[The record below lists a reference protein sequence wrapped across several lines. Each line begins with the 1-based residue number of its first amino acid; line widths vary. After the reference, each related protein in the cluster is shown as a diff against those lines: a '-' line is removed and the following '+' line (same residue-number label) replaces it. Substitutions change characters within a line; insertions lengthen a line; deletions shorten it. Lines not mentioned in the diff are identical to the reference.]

1 MFADSWQIIV
11 SVLGVFLVIGLGAF
25 CRKRHWLTR
34 EADRSLANLTAKVL
48 LPSLFLDR
56 ILAGDSFDSLAVAW
70 TPPLIGF
77 GITSIGI
84 LGAMLLARSAGPWI
98 GLVSDAQQ
106 RSFALCAGICN
117 YGYIP
122 LPLAQAFYPE
132 AEVDLILHN
141 VGVDLALW
149 SVGIAV
155 ITGGSVSKDSTPPTS
170 PARSAAARRWS
181 MLRPALLSP
190 PLIAVLT
197 AATIKQL
204 DAERYVPE
212 MITKSIGLLS
222 SCAVPMGLLL
232 SGAIIIDFLRE
243 AQWKGAWRTIVAAIG
258 YRQLWMPAVMLGL
271 PIMVPLSADLKQ
283 VVMLQAAMPA
293 AVFPIVL
300 VRLYERDTATAL
312 RVVLSTSL
320 AGVLL
325 IPLWL
330 AVGKWWLGV

>member
-1 MFADSWQIIV
+1 MLVDSWQIIV

-25 CRKRHWLTR
+25 CRKLHWLTR

-70 TPPLIGF
+70 APPVIGF
-77 GITSIGI
+77 GITTTGI
-84 LGAMLLARSAGPWI
+84 LGALLLARTAGPWV

-106 RSFALCAGICN
+106 RAFALCAGICN

-122 LPLAQAFYPE
+122 LPLAQAFYPD

-155 ITGGSVSKDSTPPTS
+155 ITGGSASEDSNRPS
-170 PARSAAARRWS
+170 PARSAGARRWS
-181 MLRPALLSP
+181 VLRPALLSP

-204 DAERYVPE
+204 GAERYVPE
-212 MITKSIGLLS
+212 MVTKSIGLLS

-243 AQWKGAWRTIVAAIG
+243 ANWKGAWRTIVAAIG
-258 YRQLWMPAVMLGL
+258 YRQLWMPVLMLGL
-271 PIMVPLSADLKQ
+271 PTLVPLSADLKQ

-325 IPLWL
+325 IPFWL